1 MLVARDTSGPVR
13 IARLK
18 CFPMCAVRAA
28 ARFVSGV
35 DVLNVAAKVV
45 ATSCCSCLVGAVAGW
60 RILEL
65 WLLQRFSLTCGRGER
80 ELTLWAVA
88 HEPEPSSTN
97 KYTALSSRIA
107 GFTCFSILMWIQ

>member
-1 MLVARDTSGPVR
+1 M
-13 IARLK
+13 
-18 CFPMCAVRAA
+18 
-28 ARFVSGV
+28 SGV

-80 ELTLWAVA
+80 EFDFVGGCPRARTVL
-88 HEPEPSSTN
+88 H
-97 KYTALSSRIA
+97 K
-107 GFTCFSILMWIQ
+107 